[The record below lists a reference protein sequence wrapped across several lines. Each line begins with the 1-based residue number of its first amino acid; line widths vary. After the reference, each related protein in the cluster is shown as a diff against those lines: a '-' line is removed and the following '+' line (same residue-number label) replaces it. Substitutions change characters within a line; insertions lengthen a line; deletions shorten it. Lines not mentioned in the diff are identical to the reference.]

1 MTSIS
6 IGSLVLEHESST
18 RKFSDIQNELRR
30 GWRRIERTSLIFA
43 LIDRLLR
50 KERRS
55 AIERTLDSRAA
66 GSMDFV
72 THTLL
77 AWVLCDADDYKGSK
91 LDADEKSVQR
101 LLNLTWEL
109 SSSREA
115 IAVICDD
122 PFLAMRNI
130 AVQQFSA
137 QENQLQSA
145 FGRTWVIFSDLQPN
159 HRLRVLVE
167 KTTGMPLRDVLA
179 LILLFSMTFLQTP
192 PSQLKSR
199 MLRYAQTAFSTYPK
213 LRALLIAYDDTG
225 YKKAI
230 ERPLKVAATFI
241 PSPFVRYPL
250 INLNGRL
257 LVIDPVSAA
266 KTGEHFVARIV
277 EEFGEQDHKQELTR
291 LYESYANQRVQAVFP
306 TDVLVNKELRKLVV
320 AGKVCD
326 QHIQIDKE
334 TVLLVEIK
342 SGFLS
347 DQKAV
352 ALSGAHLDSAL
363 KNIVEDAFKQLANT
377 RDHLRDEGR
386 VLPSDRVIMLLV
398 TRENFR
404 LPQVATLRKMMPNLD
419 TLFTQI
425 GDDHERSEYCICCL
439 DEYDELLDL
448 HRTGDI
454 SLSDFFSDDAV
465 SGDKP
470 IRSRTGLAGR
480 LRTGARIHVAEHL
493 QNAVDKASD
502 HAGSLLTAMIS
513 DQKLTQP

>member
-6 IGSLVLEHESST
+6 IGSMVLEHESST
-18 RKFSDIQNELRR
+18 RTFPIIQNELRR
-30 GWRRIERTSLIFA
+30 GWRRMHRASLIFA
-43 LIDRLLR
+43 LIDRLHR

-66 GSMDFV
+66 GSMDYV

-77 AWVLCDADDYKGSK
+77 AWVLCDADDYKGTK
-91 LDADEKSVQR
+91 LGADEKSVQR
-101 LLNLTWEL
+101 MLNLTWEL

-115 IAVICDD
+115 IATD

-145 FGRTWVIFSDLQPN
+145 FGRMWVIFSDLQPN

-167 KTTGMPLRDVLA
+167 ETTGVPLRDVLS

-192 PSQLKSR
+192 PSQLKAR
-199 MLRYAQTAFSTYPK
+199 MLRYAQTAFATYPK
-213 LRALLIAYDDTG
+213 LKLLLIAYDDTG

-230 ERPLKVAATFI
+230 ERPLKVAATFT

-250 INLNGRL
+250 INLNGKL
-257 LVIDPVSAA
+257 VVIDPASAA

-291 LYESYANQRVQAVFP
+291 LYESYANQRIRAVFP
-306 TDVLVNKELRKLVV
+306 TGVLVDKELRKLVTV
-320 AGKVCD
+320 GKVCD
-326 QHIQIDKE
+326 QYIRIDE
-334 TVLLVEIK
+334 GTVLLVEIK
-342 SGFLS
+342 CGFLS

-352 ALSGAHLDSAL
+352 ALSEAQFEAVF
-363 KNIVEDAFKQLANT
+363 KNIVEGAFQQLLNT
-377 RDHLRDEGR
+377 RDNLLDKGS
-386 VLPSDRVIMLLV
+386 VLPNDRVIMLLV

-404 LPQVATLRKMMPNLD
+404 LPQVATLRTMMPNLD
-419 TLFTQI
+419 ALLTQI
-425 GDDHERSEYCICCL
+425 DSHENSEYCICCL

-493 QNAVDKASD
+493 HNAVDEASD
-502 HAGSLLTAMIS
+502 HAGRLLTAMIS
-513 DQKLTQP
+513 DQN

>member
-6 IGSLVLEHESST
+6 IGSMVLEHESST
-18 RKFSDIQNELRR
+18 RPFATIQNELRR
-30 GWRRIERTSLIFA
+30 GWRRINRTSLIFA
-43 LIDRLLR
+43 LIDRLHR
-50 KERRS
+50 KERRR

-77 AWVLCDADDYKGSK
+77 AWVLCDADDYKGTK

-109 SSSREA
+109 SSSSEA

-145 FGRTWVIFSDLQPN
+145 FGRMWLIFSDLEPN

-167 KTTGMPLRDVLA
+167 ETTGMPLRDVLA
-179 LILLFSMTFLQTP
+179 LILLFSMTFLQAR
-192 PSQLKSR
+192 PSQLKAR
-199 MLRYAQTAFSTYPK
+199 MLQHAQRAFSTHPK
-213 LRALLIAYDDTG
+213 LRSLLIAYDDTG
-225 YKKAI
+225 CKKAI
-230 ERPLKVAATFI
+230 ERSFKVAATFM

-257 LVIDPVSAA
+257 VVIDPASAA

-291 LYESYANQRVQAVFP
+291 LYESYANQRVQTVFP
-306 TDVLVNKELRKLVV
+306 TGVLVNKELRKLVA

-326 QHIQIDKE
+326 QYIRLAEE

-352 ALSGAHLDSAL
+352 ALSGTHLESAL
-363 KNIVEDAFKQLANT
+363 KNIVEDSFKQLANT
-377 RDHLRDEGR
+377 RDHLLNEGT
-386 VLPSDRVIMLLV
+386 VLPNDRVIMLLV

-404 LPQVATLRKMMPNLD
+404 LPQVETLRTMLPKLD
-419 TLFTQI
+419 TLLTQI
-425 GDDHERSEYCICCL
+425 EGNELSEYCICCL

-454 SLSDFFSDDAV
+454 SLSDFFSGDAI

-470 IRSRTGLAGR
+470 TRSRTGLAGR

-493 QNAVDKASD
+493 HNAVDEASD

>member
-6 IGSLVLEHESST
+6 IGSIVLDHESST
-18 RKFSDIQNELRR
+18 RPFATIESELRR
-30 GWRRIERTSLIFA
+30 GWRRIHRTSLIFA
-43 LIDRLLR
+43 LIDRLFR

-77 AWVLCDADDYKGSK
+77 AWVLCDADDHKGTK
-91 LDADEKSVQR
+91 LDADEQSVQR

-145 FGRTWVIFSDLQPN
+145 FGRMWVIFSDLQPN
-159 HRLRVLVE
+159 HRLRLLVE
-167 KTTGMPLRDVLA
+167 ETTGMPLRDVLA
-179 LILLFSMTFLQTP
+179 LILLFSMTFLQSP
-192 PSQLKSR
+192 PSQLKAR
-199 MLRYAQTAFSTYPK
+199 MLRYAQTAFSTHPK
-213 LRALLIAYDDTG
+213 LRSLLIAYDGTG
-225 YKKAI
+225 HKKAI
-230 ERPLKVAATFI
+230 ERPLKVAATFM

-257 LVIDPVSAA
+257 VVIDPVSAA

-291 LYESYANQRVQAVFP
+291 LYESYANQRAQAVLP
-306 TDVLVNKELRKLVV
+306 EGVLVNKELRRLVV
-320 AGKVCD
+320 TGKVCD
-326 QHIQIDKE
+326 QYIRIRE
-334 TVLLVEIK
+334 GTVLLVEIK

-347 DQKAV
+347 DQKTV
-352 ALSGAHLDSAL
+352 ALSGTHLESAL
-363 KNIVEDAFKQLANT
+363 KNVLEDAFKQLANT
-377 RDHLRDEGR
+377 RDHLLDAGR
-386 VLPSDRVIMLLV
+386 LLPNDRVTMLLV

-404 LPQVATLRKMMPNLD
+404 LPQVATLRTMMPNLD
-419 TLFTQI
+419 ALLTQI
-425 GDDHERSEYCICCL
+425 DGHERSEYCICCL

-454 SLSDFFSDDAV
+454 SLSDFFSDGAV

-480 LRTGARIHVAEHL
+480 LRTSARIHVAEHL
-493 QNAVDKASD
+493 HNAIDEASD
-502 HAGSLLTAMIS
+502 HAGNLLTAMIP
-513 DQKLTQP
+513 DQN